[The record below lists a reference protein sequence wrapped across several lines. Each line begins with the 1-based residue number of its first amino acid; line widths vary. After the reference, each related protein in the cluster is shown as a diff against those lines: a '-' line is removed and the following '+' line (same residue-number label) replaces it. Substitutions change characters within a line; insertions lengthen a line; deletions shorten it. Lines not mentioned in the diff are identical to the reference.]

1 MDALLQEA
9 LPWLVSSNLPHLS
22 SFHVRVLEEI
32 FFKDIRSKYNI
43 IITPGHNVL
52 YQLNPSLFT
61 AINQSL

>member
-22 SFHVRVLEEI
+22 LSHVRVLEGI

-43 IITPGHNVL
+43 IITPGHVL

>member
-43 IITPGHNVL
+43 IIIPLLRH
-52 YQLNPSLFT
+52 FT
-61 AINQSL
+61 IFGQENAQNMRR